1 MITNNLSLRLI
12 FSKKIIYQLILSLA
26 TFLAVSGGIILILMV
41 FVNIFSIIGRAV
53 FGAPLVGD
61 FELIEIACSVSIFMF
76 LPICKLKNGNII
88 VDTFTLHLSKKK
100 QLFLDLFGDLLFGFI
115 ALFFSIRMVFG
126 LLDMLRYNEQTML
139 LEIPVWVPFG
149 PAILS
154 LFFLSIICFYMSF
167 NKFFTIL
174 SVKDN

>member
-1 MITNNLSLRLI
+1 MIINNLSLRLI
-12 FSKKIIYQLILSLA
+12 RSEKIIDRLILSLA
-26 TFLAVSGGIILILMV
+26 SFLAVSGGIILILMV
-41 FVNIFSIIGRAV
+41 FVNIFSIIGRVV

-61 FELIEIACSVSIFMF
+61 FELIEIACGVSIFMF

-88 VDTFTLHLSKKK
+88 VDTFTLNLSQKK
-100 QLFLDLFGDLLFGFI
+100 QLFLDFFGDVLFGFI

-154 LFFLSIICFYMSF
+154 LFFLSIICFYMGF
-167 NKFFTIL
+167 IKLFTIL
-174 SVKDN
+174 CVKDS